1 MFKPEEFE
9 EELQKYRIY
18 KEQMGSLFKPISGKN
33 QTQKTKIEKT
43 VHYYEVSFQKVVLKF
58 MQIFESERLEIPFQL
73 EEQ

>member
-43 VHYYEVSFQKVVLKF
+43 VHYYEVSF
-58 MQIFESERLEIPFQL
+58 
-73 EEQ
+73 